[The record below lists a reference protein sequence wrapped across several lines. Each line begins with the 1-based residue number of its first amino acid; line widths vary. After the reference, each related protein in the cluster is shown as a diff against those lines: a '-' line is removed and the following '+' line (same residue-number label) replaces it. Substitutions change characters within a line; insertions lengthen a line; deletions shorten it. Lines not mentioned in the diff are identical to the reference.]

1 MGRRLM
7 GRIRLL
13 RDLVLEVGFA
23 VGYWTEKLGIGEG
36 LHGLAAEMER
46 RP

>member
-13 RDLVLEVGFA
+13 RDLVLEVGIQ
-23 VGYWTEKLGIGEG
+23 VGYWLEKLGIGER
-36 LHGLAAEMER
+36 LQGLAAEMEHR
-46 RP
+46 L

>member
-13 RDLVLEVGFA
+13 RDGVLEVGF
-23 VGYWTEKLGIGEG
+23 VVRYWTEKLGIGEG
-36 LHGLAAEMER
+36 LHGLAVEMER
-46 RP
+46 KP

>member
-13 RDLVLEVGFA
+13 RDPVLEVGFV
-23 VGYWTEKLGIGEG
+23 VGYWTEKLGIGEE
-36 LHGLAAEMER
+36 LHGLVAEMER